1 VVAELAAFLH
11 LKTIGGLWDKRGG
24 FVVTGSARRKVL
36 IVEDEPSIRN
46 VLFVLLAGLGCEG
59 DVAYTGQQALSMV
72 SRESFDAVLVDL
84 RCSNLGAEEVVSQ
97 IKEIS
102 PSLVGR
108 VLVITGEVT
117 DPQTME
123 LLSRHLL
130 PHVPRSQLMPE
141 LFSQLRTILGLNAS
155 ANHAKS

>member
-1 VVAELAAFLH
+1 MSACGR
-11 LKTIGGLWDKRGG
+11 KSGGH
-24 FVVTGSARRKVL
+24 VVTGSGRRKVL
-36 IVEDEPSIRN
+36 IVEDEPAIRN

-84 RCSNLGAEEVVSQ
+84 RCNNLGAEEVVSQ

-117 DPQTME
+117 DPQTMD

-130 PHVPRSQLMPE
+130 PHIPRSQLMPE
-141 LFSQLRTILGLNAS
+141 LFSQLRGILGLNAS
-155 ANHAKS
+155 PNHAKS

>member
-1 VVAELAAFLH
+1 M
-11 LKTIGGLWDKRGG
+11 
-24 FVVTGSARRKVL
+24 VTGSARRKVL
-36 IVEDEPSIRN
+36 IIEDEPSIRN

-72 SRESFDAVLVDL
+72 GRESFDAVLLDL
-84 RCSNLGAEEVVSQ
+84 RCNNLGAEEVVSQ
-97 IKEIS
+97 ITEIS
-102 PSLVGR
+102 PNLVDR

-117 DPQTME
+117 DPETME

-130 PHVPRSQLMPE
+130 PHIPRTKLMPE
-141 LFSQLRTILGLNAS
+141 LFSQLRGILGLNAS

>member
-1 VVAELAAFLH
+1 
-11 LKTIGGLWDKRGG
+11 
-24 FVVTGSARRKVL
+24 VVTGSGRRKVL
-36 IVEDEPSIRN
+36 IVEDEPAIRN

-84 RCSNLGAEEVVSQ
+84 RCNNLGAEEVVSQ

-102 PSLVGR
+102 PNLVGR

-117 DPQTME
+117 DPETME

-130 PHVPRSQLMPE
+130 PHVPRSRLMPE
-141 LFSQLRTILGLNAS
+141 LFSQLRGILGLNAS
-155 ANHAKS
+155 PNHAKS

>member
-1 VVAELAAFLH
+1 M
-11 LKTIGGLWDKRGG
+11 
-24 FVVTGSARRKVL
+24 VTGSGRRKVL
-36 IVEDEPSIRN
+36 IVEDEPAIRN

-84 RCSNLGAEEVVSQ
+84 RCNNLGAEEVVSQ

-117 DPQTME
+117 DPQTMD

-130 PHVPRSQLMPE
+130 PHIPRSQLMPE
-141 LFSQLRTILGLNAS
+141 LFSQLRGILGLNAS
-155 ANHAKS
+155 PNHAKS

>member
-1 VVAELAAFLH
+1 MVS
-11 LKTIGGLWDKRGG
+11 
-24 FVVTGSARRKVL
+24 GSARRKVL

-59 DVAYTGQQALSMV
+59 DVAYTGQQALAMV

-102 PSLVGR
+102 PNLVGR

-123 LLSRHLL
+123 LLGRHLL
-130 PHVPRSQLMPE
+130 PHVPRAQLMPE
-141 LFSQLRTILGLNAS
+141 LFSQLRTILGLSAS

>member
-1 VVAELAAFLH
+1 M
-11 LKTIGGLWDKRGG
+11 
-24 FVVTGSARRKVL
+24 VTGSARRKVL

-84 RCSNLGAEEVVSQ
+84 RCSNLGAEEVMSQ
-97 IKEIS
+97 IKEIG
-102 PSLVGR
+102 PHLIGR

-117 DPQTME
+117 DAQTME

-130 PHVPRSQLMPE
+130 PHIPHDRLMPE
-141 LFSQLRTILGLNAS
+141 LFSQLRGILGLNTS
-155 ANHAKS
+155 PHHAKS

>member
-1 VVAELAAFLH
+1 M
-11 LKTIGGLWDKRGG
+11 
-24 FVVTGSARRKVL
+24 VTGSARRKVL

-84 RCSNLGAEEVVSQ
+84 RCSNLGVEEVVSQ

-102 PSLVGR
+102 PHLVGR

-117 DPQTME
+117 DAQTME
-123 LLSRHLL
+123 LLSRLLL
-130 PHVPRSQLMPE
+130 PHVPHDRLMPE
-141 LFSQLRTILGLNAS
+141 LFSQLRGILGLNTS
-155 ANHAKS
+155 PNHAKS

>member
-1 VVAELAAFLH
+1 
-11 LKTIGGLWDKRGG
+11 
-24 FVVTGSARRKVL
+24 VVTGSGRRKVL
-36 IVEDEPSIRN
+36 IVEDEPAIRN

-84 RCSNLGAEEVVSQ
+84 RCNNLGAEEVVSQ

-117 DPQTME
+117 DPQTMD

-130 PHVPRSQLMPE
+130 PHIPRSQLMPE
-141 LFSQLRTILGLNAS
+141 LFSQLRGILGLNAS
-155 ANHAKS
+155 PNHAKS

>member
-1 VVAELAAFLH
+1 M
-11 LKTIGGLWDKRGG
+11 
-24 FVVTGSARRKVL
+24 VTGSGRCKVL
-36 IVEDEPSIRN
+36 IVEDEPAIRN

-84 RCSNLGAEEVVSQ
+84 RCNNLGAEEVVSQ

-117 DPQTME
+117 DPQTMD

-130 PHVPRSQLMPE
+130 PHIARSQLMPE
-141 LFSQLRTILGLNAS
+141 LFSQLRGILGLNAS
-155 ANHAKS
+155 PNHAKS

>member
-1 VVAELAAFLH
+1 M
-11 LKTIGGLWDKRGG
+11 RGH
-24 FVVTGSARRKVL
+24 VVTGSARRKVL

-102 PSLVGR
+102 PNLVGR

-123 LLSRHLL
+123 LLSHHLL
-130 PHVPRSQLMPE
+130 PHVPHDRLMPE
-141 LFSQLRTILGLNAS
+141 LFSQLRGILGLKNS
-155 ANHAKS
+155 PNHAKS

>member
-1 VVAELAAFLH
+1 
-11 LKTIGGLWDKRGG
+11 
-24 FVVTGSARRKVL
+24 L
-36 IVEDEPSIRN
+36 IVEDEPAIRN

-84 RCSNLGAEEVVSQ
+84 RCNNLGAEEVVSQ

-117 DPQTME
+117 DPQTMD

-130 PHVPRSQLMPE
+130 PHIPRSQLMPE
-141 LFSQLRTILGLNAS
+141 LFSQLRGILGLNAS
-155 ANHAKS
+155 PNHAKS